1 MCSSFHLENTEFGS
15 EQPIPVKAKPS
26 LTDLHTHFSKR
37 VLIKII
43 NNTKHNTSVSVPNV
57 YELPPLSLLDTFEI
71 SPAASEFCRQLQILA
86 FSQSS
91 SKKERSIQ
99 PYSVHLT
106 ASAYQLRPRPPSIIT
121 FKSVHQSV
129 SLKENGAAYFD
140 LYWTPENQNRTGVL

>member
-1 MCSSFHLENTEFGS
+1 MGKEDIIFLNRDIQKIPPENMCSSFHLENTEFGS

-71 SPAASEFCRQLQILA
+71 SPAASEFCR
-86 FSQSS
+86 
-91 SKKERSIQ
+91 
-99 PYSVHLT
+99 
-106 ASAYQLRPRPPSIIT
+106 
-121 FKSVHQSV
+121 
-129 SLKENGAAYFD
+129 
-140 LYWTPENQNRTGVL
+140 